1 MPFQFQTLVGP
12 QFTLVTISGEAV
24 LDAFGE
30 LIVRVGEISRQRND
44 RRMLVDLR
52 SVQGALAFT
61 EQFRLGQI
69 VAAELRH
76 LQKLASVV
84 PKDRIT
90 RTSEK
95 VALSMGMQLRVF
107 TDMDEAAQWLGS

>member
-1 MPFQFQTLVGP
+1 
-12 QFTLVTISGEAV
+12 
-24 LDAFGE
+24 
-30 LIVRVGEISRQRND
+30 
-44 RRMLVDLR
+44 MLVDLR
-52 SVQGALAFT
+52 AVHGALAFT

-69 VAAELRH
+69 VASELGF

-84 PKDRIT
+84 PQDRIT

-107 TDMDEAAQWLGS
+107 TDMEEAAQWLGS

>member
-1 MPFQFQTLVGP
+1 MPLHFQTLLKP
-12 QFTLVTISGEAV
+12 HFTEVTIIGEAAM
-24 LDAFGE
+24 DAYDE
-30 LIVRVGEISRQRND
+30 LIGRVAQTSRARND

-52 SVQGALAFT
+52 AVHGALAFT

-69 VAAELRH
+69 VASELRH

-84 PKDRIT
+84 PPERIT

-95 VALSMGMQLRVF
+95 VASSLGMQLRVF
-107 TDMDEAAQWLGS
+107 TDMDDAAQWLLS